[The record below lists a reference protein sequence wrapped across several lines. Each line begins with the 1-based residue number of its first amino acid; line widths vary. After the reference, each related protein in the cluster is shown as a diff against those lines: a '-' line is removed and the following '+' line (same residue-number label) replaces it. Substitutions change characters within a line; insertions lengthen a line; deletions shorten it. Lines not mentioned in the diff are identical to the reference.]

1 MTERNTNDSST
12 SQHIAA
18 WARSRRL
25 GGTKRSSLGG
35 ASALFAAPLIALAAA
50 SCGGGSPEAA
60 TGQLTVSWL
69 IGGSTCAGSGL
80 ATVEVTLVDARGPVD
95 AGSAACQV
103 GNYVFRIV
111 PEGQYRIEV
120 DGFPAED
127 AIATYSGLVETVV
140 VKANFP
146 NAAPAV
152 ALTQNPGGIDA
163 IWFFDNGQ
171 LCSFNGVDTVELSLW
186 NPTTGVLVAAL
197 DYPCD
202 LSKRTADPTAAVPNP
217 IPAYPARGAL
227 IAKVYA
233 GTYTLWARGK
243 GTASAAALVWAEKTV
258 VVKQARVEEVM
269 LELKNC
275 AEKPNNSL
283 CGI

>member
-1 MTERNTNDSST
+1 M
-12 SQHIAA
+12 
-18 WARSRRL
+18 
-25 GGTKRSSLGG
+25 
-35 ASALFAAPLIALAAA
+35 
-50 SCGGGSPEAA
+50 
-60 TGQLTVSWL
+60 SWL

-80 ATVEVTLVDARGPVD
+80 ATVEITLVDARGAVD

-103 GNYVFRIV
+103 GNYVFRTV

-120 DGFPAED
+120 DGFPADD
-127 AIATYSGLVETVV
+127 AIATYSGLVEPVV
-140 VKANFP
+140 VRANFP

-163 IWFFDNGQ
+163 IWSFDNGQ
-171 LCSFNGVDTVELSLW
+171 LCSFNGVDTVELTLW
-186 NPTTGVLVAAL
+186 NPQTGVQVAAL

-202 LSKRTADPTAAVPNP
+202 VSKVPTGPAGAAPNP
-217 IPAYPARGAL
+217 IPEYPAKGAL
-227 IAKVYA
+227 IEEVYA

-243 GTASAAALVWAEKTV
+243 GTSSAAALVWAEATV

-269 LELKNC
+269 LKLQSC